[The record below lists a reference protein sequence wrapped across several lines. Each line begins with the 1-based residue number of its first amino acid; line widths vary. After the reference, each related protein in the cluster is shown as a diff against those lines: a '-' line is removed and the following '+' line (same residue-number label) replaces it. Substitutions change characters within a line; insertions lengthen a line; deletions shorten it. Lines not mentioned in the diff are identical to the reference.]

1 MYANVDESNFCTHL
15 MYSVVYISIY
25 FDAILKFRMK
35 SALNTKK
42 QGLVLK
48 FFSQDMIFLLVLG
61 ILHSKQV
68 VRIQDIEAKLN
79 WY

>member
-25 FDAILKFRMK
+25 FDAIVKFRMK

-42 QGLVLK
+42 PGFGFKVL
-48 FFSQDMIFLLVLG
+48 FTGHD
-61 ILHSKQV
+61 ILTGSGHPAFKAGS
-68 VRIQDIEAKLN
+68 
-79 WY
+79 